1 MRRYLIKFL
10 PHLGC
15 GFFFSLFINVL
26 QLAYLLYMR
35 LLFDKVMISR
45 SMETLLYLTIGVIGA
60 YIVMGVLEVIRSKLL
75 VRVGVE
81 FDQVVAQ
88 PIFTRMIDKSVTAG
102 GPTHTQGLKDLNSI
116 RNFLGG
122 AGIFAFY
129 DTPWVPIYLAIIY
142 WFHPWLAM
150 VATGGAVILLLLVL
164 FQEIFTGRLRSARV
178 SSTIQTDQFLASATR
193 NVESVNAM
201 GMLPALSRLWK
212 AHNRED
218 VYHED
223 RLAARTGFFQS
234 AAKMIMMAT
243 SAVVMA
249 IGAYLVII
257 HEITIG
263 TMVASSMIMGRA
275 LSPILMLGNAW
286 KSLVESR
293 LAYRRLEAVMA
304 EATPKGVARLEGRP
318 ARFQVENVTHFIGDQ
333 PVLQNIDFSLA
344 PGEILAI
351 VGPSGAGKS
360 TLARIVLGLWPPDEG
375 CVRLEGQDIRELDPD
390 ALGRRIGYIP
400 QDVELF
406 SATVAENIARLADA
420 DDSDQVEA
428 AMSAGAHQMIL
439 GLPAGYDTRVGRG
452 GVMLSGGQKQRIALA
467 RALHG
472 DPRLMV
478 MDEPDSHLDQPGR
491 EALKAVLARLKEE
504 DVTTILITHNQD
516 LAKAADRI
524 LTLDRGRIL
533 DETPGGA
540 PSTVQMI
547 SRGLSE

>member
-1 MRRYLIKFL
+1 
-10 PHLGC
+10 
-15 GFFFSLFINVL
+15 
-26 QLAYLLYMR
+26 
-35 LLFDKVMISR
+35 
-45 SMETLLYLTIGVIGA
+45 
-60 YIVMGVLEVIRSKLL
+60 
-75 VRVGVE
+75 
-81 FDQVVAQ
+81 
-88 PIFTRMIDKSVTAG
+88 
-102 GPTHTQGLKDLNSI
+102 
-116 RNFLGG
+116 
-122 AGIFAFY
+122 
-129 DTPWVPIYLAIIY
+129 
-142 WFHPWLAM
+142 M
-150 VATGGAVILLLLVL
+150 V
-164 FQEIFTGRLRSARV
+164 
-178 SSTIQTDQFLASATR
+178 
-193 NVESVNAM
+193 
-201 GMLPALSRLWK
+201 
-212 AHNRED
+212 
-218 VYHED
+218 
-223 RLAARTGFFQS
+223 
-234 AAKMIMMAT
+234 
-243 SAVVMA
+243 
-249 IGAYLVII
+249 
-257 HEITIG
+257 
-263 TMVASSMIMGRA
+263 
-275 LSPILMLGNAW
+275 
-286 KSLVESR
+286 
-293 LAYRRLEAVMA
+293 
-304 EATPKGVARLEGRP
+304 EATPKGAARLEGRP

-351 VGPSGAGKS
+351 MGPSGAGKS

-472 DPRLMV
+472 DPWLMV

>member
-10 PHLGC
+10 PHIGC
-15 GFFFSLFINVL
+15 GFFFSLFINLL
-26 QLAYLLYMR
+26 QLSYLLYMR
-35 LLFDKVMISR
+35 LLFDKVMVSR
-45 SMETLLYLTIGVIGA
+45 SMETLLYLTAGVVGA

-88 PIFTRMIDKSVTAG
+88 PIFTRMIDKSVAAA
-102 GPTHTQGLKDLNSI
+102 GPTHTQGLKDLNSV

-122 AGIFAFY
+122 AGIFAFF
-129 DTPWVPIYLAIIY
+129 DTPWVPVYLAIIY
-142 WFHPWLAM
+142 WFHPWLAG

-164 FQEIFTGRLRSARV
+164 FQEIFTGRLRSAWVR
-178 SSTIQTDQFLASATR
+178 STIVTEQFLASATR

-201 GMLPALSRLWK
+201 GMLPAMSRLWK
-212 AHNRED
+212 GHNRD
-218 VYHED
+218 NVYHED
-223 RLAARTGFFQS
+223 QLAARTGFFQS
-234 AAKMIMMAT
+234 TAKMIMMAT

-293 LAYRRLEAVMA
+293 LAYQRLEEVMA
-304 EATPKGVARLEGRP
+304 ETTPKGSLQLEARP
-318 ARFQVENVTHFIGDQ
+318 TRFQVEKVTHFIGGQ
-333 PVLQNIDFSLA
+333 PVLQDIDFALA

-360 TLARIVLGLWPPDEG
+360 TLARIVLGLWPPDQG
-375 CVRLEGQDIRELDPD
+375 CVRLEGRDIRELDPD
-390 ALGRRIGYIP
+390 ALGRKIGYIP

-406 SATVAENIARLADA
+406 SGTVAENIARLADA
-420 DDSDQVEA
+420 DDSDQVDA
-428 AMSAGAHQMIL
+428 ATTAGAHQMIL

-467 RALHG
+467 RALYG
-472 DPRLMV
+472 DPWIMV
-478 MDEPDSHLDQPGR
+478 LDEPDSHLDQPGR
-491 EALKAVLARLKEE
+491 EALKGVLARLQEE
-504 DVTTILITHNQD
+504 DVSTILITHNQD

-524 LTLDRGRIL
+524 LVLDQGRVL
-533 DETPGGA
+533 QEQTADSA
-540 PSTVQMI
+540 SSNLKLI
-547 SRGLSE
+547 SN